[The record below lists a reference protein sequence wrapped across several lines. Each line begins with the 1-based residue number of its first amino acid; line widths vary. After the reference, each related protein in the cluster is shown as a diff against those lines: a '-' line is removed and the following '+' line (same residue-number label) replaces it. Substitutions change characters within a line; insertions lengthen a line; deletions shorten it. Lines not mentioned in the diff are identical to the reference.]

1 MNDDGNDERSSKA
14 IIRRTYIIGSVV
26 YNISSKLLELL
37 DNNNMT
43 HSTV

>member
-1 MNDDGNDERSSKA
+1 MNDDGNDERSKA